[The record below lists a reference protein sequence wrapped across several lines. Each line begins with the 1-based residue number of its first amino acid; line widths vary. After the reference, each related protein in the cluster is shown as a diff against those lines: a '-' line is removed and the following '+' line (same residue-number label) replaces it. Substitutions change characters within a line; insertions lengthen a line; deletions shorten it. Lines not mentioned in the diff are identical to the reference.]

1 MTDNLHRITRP
12 LCLGVFRTLVTTIIM
27 IIVVA
32 MTMTLIMIV
41 TFGEGPGTELFD
53 NDYPELGVTYGAA

>member
-12 LCLGVFRTLVTTIIM
+12 LCLGVFRTPVTTIMM

-32 MTMTLIMIV
+32 MIMTLIMI
-41 TFGEGPGTELFD
+41 FGEGPGTEFFG

>member
-1 MTDNLHRITRP
+1 MP
-12 LCLGVFRTLVTTIIM
+12 VTTIIV
-27 IIVVA
+27 ILVVA
-32 MTMTLIMIV
+32 MIMTLIMTV